1 MATKP
6 DIKRRPPRRRRP
18 AAPAGRR
25 KPATDLLRS
34 IATSLSALY
43 GKNYFHSLTQY
54 LTKTLG
60 VEYAFIGEL
69 ARDRKDTVNIVSAC
83 FAGETLDDF
92 SYSLI
97 DTPCQHIISRG
108 ACAYPR
114 KVQKLFP
121 KDRYLV
127 DIGAECY
134 VGIPLFGSSG
144 QPLGLISVIG
154 RRPLRGRETVESVLQ
169 VVAARTATEL
179 ERQRLYQ
186 ELGESYRTLT
196 TLMTNLP
203 GMVYRCRNDKDWTLE
218 FVSEGCLRLTGY
230 APDDFVKRRT
240 ISYGELIHPNDRDPV
255 WSEVQAALKEN
266 RPYQLVYRITTAD
279 GKTKWVWEQGRG
291 VFSSQGELLA
301 LEGFITD
308 ITERKRADEALLKS
322 ESRLRSIVQTALN
335 VIIVLSPD
343 HRILEFNPEA
353 ERVYGRRRAEVLG
366 KDYFDLFLPQDLWK
380 TVDDDLRMVM
390 AGKETR
396 GFENTISAADGGRRI
411 MIWNVS
417 RLDDAAGQ
425 AIGIVAIGHDVTD
438 QRRAEETLRHKEQ
451 LLRNVMEALPV
462 GVWVIDRE
470 GKIISGNEAGKRIW
484 VGAKYVG
491 IDQFGEYKGWWADT
505 GKPIAPEEWAVARAV
520 RKGETSLNEV
530 IDIQCFDGMRKTILN
545 SAIPL
550 RGSEGEITGAFIVN
564 QDITEQR
571 RAEAALR
578 DSEARLKEA
587 QRIAHVG
594 SWELDLVSR
603 QLTWSEEIFRIFE
616 IDPQRFDP
624 SYDDVFLDAVHP
636 DDRGAVNSAYNES
649 IKNRAPYDITH
660 RLLMPDGR
668 IKYVH
673 ERCVNYYS
681 EQGVPLRSVGTVQ
694 DITER
699 VLAEQALRR
708 SEERLHVIYDASP
721 VIISVSRLEDGQ
733 FLEVNPT
740 FLRIGGWTREEVVG
754 RTSFDVGVWVEP
766 RDREKI
772 IEGVRAHGA
781 VRDLEISF
789 RIKSG
794 EVRQLL
800 CSVEL
805 IRLEQGACLLLVAQ
819 DITER
824 KKAETQMQKL
834 SRALEQTADAVL
846 ITDRDGVIEYVNPA
860 FERVSGYTS
869 AETVGRQPNLLKS
882 GRQGPGFHENL
893 WKTILA
899 GEVFN
904 DVLINRRKDGSL
916 YYEEKTIT
924 PIKDADGRVTHF
936 VATGKDITERMQTQ
950 ERLAFMAQHDPL
962 TELPNRALL
971 LDRLKQ
977 SLAGARWRERR
988 VGVLFVDLDRFKT
1001 INDTLGHEVGDRLLQ
1016 QLAERF
1022 QRSVRDGDTVARF
1035 GGDEFVILLDD
1046 VASED
1051 DVAGVAQKVLQALA
1065 PPFQV
1070 DGQTLYVTASIGVS
1084 LFPNDGENA
1093 STLLRNADI
1102 AMYRAKELGKN
1113 TYQFY
1118 SADMSSRAFER
1129 LTLESNLRRALE
1141 QGEFRLYYQPQVD
1154 VTTGAIVGVEA
1165 LLRWQHPEFGLV
1177 MPNEF
1182 IPLLEETGLIVPTG
1196 AWILDTACAQLAAWH
1211 AQGWPRLRLAVNLS
1225 PRQFQTQ
1232 NLTTVVKQAVDRLDG
1247 DPGRLELEITEG
1259 MLLRHVPITAETLEA
1274 LHLLGVRM
1282 AIDDFGTGYSSL
1294 SYLRRLPIDT
1304 LKIDRMFVRDI
1315 PHDPDDSAITVAIIA
1330 LVQSMKLEMIA
1341 EGVENTAQ
1349 RDFLHARGCNV
1360 MQGFLFSRPLPAEE
1374 ITRLLQ
1380 SGKKFG

>member
-380 TVDDDLRMVM
+380 TVDDDLRMIM

-484 VGAKYVG
+484 AGAKYVG

-1051 DVAGVAQKVLQALA
+1051 DVAGVAQKVLQALT

>member
-1 MATKP
+1 MATRP
-6 DIKRRPPRRRRP
+6 DIKRKSRRRRR
-18 AAPAGRR
+18 AASPAGRR

-43 GKNYFHSLTQY
+43 GERYLHALTRY
-54 LTKTLG
+54 LTETLG
-60 VEYAFIGEL
+60 IEYAFIGEL
-69 ARDRKDTVNIVSAC
+69 ARDRKKTMNIVSAC
-83 FAGETLDDF
+83 REGVTQDNF

-97 DTPCQHIISRG
+97 DTPCQHIIDRG
-108 ACAYPR
+108 ASTYPR
-114 KVQKLFP
+114 QVQKLFP
-121 KDRYLV
+121 KDRYLAE
-127 DIGAECY
+127 IGAECY
-134 VGIPLFGSSG
+134 VGLPLFGSSG
-144 QPLGLISVIG
+144 KPLGLISVIG
-154 RRPLRGRETVESVLQ
+154 RRPLRDQETVESVLQ
-169 VVAARTATEL
+169 VVASRTATEL

-186 ELGESYRTLT
+186 ELGESYRTLA
-196 TLMTNLP
+196 TLMANLP
-203 GMVYRCRNDKDWTLE
+203 GVVYRCRNDRDWSME
-218 FVSEGCLRLTGY
+218 FISDGCLGLTGH
-230 APDDFVKRRT
+230 APDDFVSRRAIT
-240 ISYGELIHPNDRDPV
+240 YAELMHPDDRESV
-255 WSEVQAALKEN
+255 WSEVQAALRQH
-266 RPYQLVYRITTAD
+266 RPFQLVYRITTAD
-279 GKTKWVWEQGRG
+279 GKLKWVWEQGRG
-291 VFSSQGELLA
+291 VYSSEGELLA

-308 ITERKRADEALLKS
+308 ITERRRADEALQKS

-335 VIIVLSPD
+335 VIVVLSPD

-353 ERVYGRRRAEVLG
+353 ERVYGRRRDEVVG
-366 KDYFDLFLPQDLWK
+366 RDYFELFLPPDRWR

-390 AGKETR
+390 NGKESR
-396 GFENTISAADGGRRI
+396 GFENAIRAADGSKRS

-438 QRRAEETLRHKEQ
+438 YRRAEETIRRNEE
-451 LLRNVMEALPV
+451 LLRTVMEALPV
-462 GVWVIDRE
+462 GVWITDRD
-470 GKIISGNEAGKRIW
+470 GGIISANEAGKRVW
-484 VGAKYVG
+484 AGAKYVG
-491 IDQFGEYKGWWADT
+491 VEQYGEYKGWWADT
-505 GKPIAPEEWAVARAV
+505 GKPIAPEEWAAARAV
-520 RKGETSLNEV
+520 RKGETSINEV
-530 IDIQCFDGMRKTILN
+530 VEIECFDGTRKTILN

-550 RGSEGEITGAFIVN
+550 RGPGGEITGAIIVN
-564 QDITEQR
+564 QDVTEMIRVQNELRESEKKYRTLFDSANDAIFLMQDGRFVDCNQQTLEIYGCQR
-571 RAEAALR
+571 HEIIDRTPLDFSPRNQPDGSLSQEKAEQKIRAALAG
-578 DSEARLKEA
+578 EPQFFEWEHVRLDGTRFCVEVSLK
-587 QRIAHVG
+587 VV
-594 SWELDLVSR
+594 ELKGEQYLQAIVR
-603 QLTWSEEIFRIFE
+603 
-616 IDPQRFDP
+616 
-624 SYDDVFLDAVHP
+624 
-636 DDRGAVNSAYNES
+636 
-649 IKNRAPYDITH
+649 DIT
-660 RLLMPDGR
+660 GR
-668 IKYVH
+668 M
-673 ERCVNYYS
+673 R
-681 EQGVPLRSVGTVQ
+681 
-694 DITER
+694 
-699 VLAEQALRR
+699 AEQALRQ
-708 SEERLHVIYDASP
+708 SEERLRVIYDASP
-721 VIISVSRLEDGQ
+721 VVISVSRLENGQ

-754 RTSFDVGVWVEP
+754 RTSFEVGVWVDP

-772 IEGVRAHGA
+772 TEGVRTQGA
-781 VRDLEISF
+781 VRDLEVSF
-789 RIKSG
+789 RTKSG

-805 IRLEQGACLLLVAQ
+805 IQLDQGACLLFVGN

-824 KKAETQMQKL
+824 KHAETQMRKL
-834 SRALEQTADAVL
+834 SRALEQTADVVL

-860 FERVSGYTS
+860 FEQVTGYAS
-869 AETVGRQPNLLKS
+869 AEAVGRQPNLLKS
-882 GRQGPGFHENL
+882 GRQGPGFYDNM

-924 PIKDADGRVTHF
+924 PVKDGDGHITHF

-988 VGVLFVDLDRFKT
+988 AAVLFIDLDRFKT

-1046 VASED
+1046 VASAD
-1051 DVAGVAQKVLQALA
+1051 DVSGVAQKVLQALA

-1070 DGQTLYVTASIGVS
+1070 DHQTLYVTASIGVS
-1084 LFPNDGENA
+1084 LFPNDGEDA
-1093 STLLRNADI
+1093 STLLKHADI

-1141 QGEFRLYYQPQVD
+1141 QREFRLYYQPYVD

-1177 MPNEF
+1177 MPNDF

-1196 AWILDTACAQLAAWH
+1196 EWVLDTACAQVAAWH
-1211 AQGWPRLRLAVNLS
+1211 AQGWPQLQLAVNLS
-1225 PRQFQTQ
+1225 PRQFQAQ
-1232 NLTTVVKQAVDRLDG
+1232 NLTAVVKQALDTLG
-1247 DPGRLELEITEG
+1247 SEPGLLELEITEG
-1259 MLLRHVPITAETLEA
+1259 MLLRHAPATVDTLEA
-1274 LHLLGVRM
+1274 LHALGVRM

-1304 LKIDRMFVRDI
+1304 LKIDRTFVRDI
-1315 PHDPDDSAITVAIIA
+1315 PEDADDSAITVAIMA
-1330 LVQSMKLEMIA
+1330 LAQSMKLEMIA
-1341 EGVENTAQ
+1341 EGVENAAQ
-1349 RDFLHARGCNV
+1349 RDFLRARGCNL

-1380 SGKKFG
+1380 SGKKL

>member
-6 DIKRRPPRRRRP
+6 DIKRRPPRRRRSASP
-18 AAPAGRR
+18 ASRR
-25 KPATDLLRS
+25 KPAADLFRS

-43 GKNYFHSLTQY
+43 GKHYFHSLTQY
-54 LTKTLG
+54 LTNTLG
-60 VEYAFIGEL
+60 MEYAFVGEL

-83 FAGETLDDF
+83 FAGKILDDF

-154 RRPLRGRETVESVLQ
+154 RQPLRDRDTVESVLQ

-186 ELGESYRTLT
+186 ELGESYRTLA

-218 FVSEGCLRLTGY
+218 FISEGCLALTGY
-230 APDDFVKRRT
+230 TPDDFVGRRSIT
-240 ISYGELIHPNDRDPV
+240 YGQVIHPNDREPV
-255 WSEVQAALKEN
+255 WDEVQAALKKN
-266 RPYQLVYRITTAD
+266 RSFQLVYRITTAD
-279 GKTKWVWEQGRG
+279 GKLKWAWEQGRG
-291 VFSSQGELLA
+291 IYASNGTLLA
-301 LEGFITD
+301 LEGFVTD

-322 ESRLRSIVQTALN
+322 ESRLRSIVKTALN

-353 ERVYGRRRAEVLG
+353 ERVYGRRRDEVLG
-366 KDYFDLFLPQDLWK
+366 KDYFELFLPPDLWQ

-390 AGKETR
+390 AGKESR
-396 GFENTISAADGGRRI
+396 GFENTIRAADGGKHS

-417 RLDDAAGQ
+417 RLGDATGQ
-425 AIGIVAIGHDVTD
+425 AIGIVAIGNDVTD
-438 QRRAEETLRHKEQ
+438 YRRAEETLKRNEQ
-451 LLRNVMEALPV
+451 LLRNVMETLPV
-462 GVWVIDRE
+462 GVWITDRH

-484 VGAKYVG
+484 AGAKYVG
-491 IDQFGEYKGWWADT
+491 VEQYGEYKGWWADT

-530 IDIQCFDGMRKTILN
+530 IDIECFDGTRKTILN
-545 SAIPL
+545 SAMPL
-550 RGSEGEITGAFIVN
+550 RGPDGEITGAFIVN

-571 RAEAALR
+571 KAEAALR
-578 DSEARLKEA
+578 ESEARLKEA
-587 QRIAHVG
+587 QGIAHVG
-594 SWELDLVSR
+594 SWELDLVSDR
-603 QLTWSEEIFRIFE
+603 LTWSDEIYRIFE
-616 IDPQRFDP
+616 IDPLRFSP
-624 SYDDVFLDAVHP
+624 SYEAFLDAVHP
-636 DDRGAVNSAYNES
+636 DDREAVNRAYTES
-649 IKNRAPYDITH
+649 VKNRRPYDITH
-660 RLLMPDGR
+660 RLQMSDGR
-668 IKYVH
+668 IKYVY

-681 EQGVPLRSVGTVQ
+681 EQGEPLRSTGTVQ
-694 DITER
+694 DVTER
-699 VLAEQALRR
+699 VLAERALRR
-708 SEERLHVIYDASP
+708 SEERLRIIYDASP
-721 VIISVSRLEDGQ
+721 VIISVSRFVDGQ
-733 FLEVNPT
+733 FLEVNPA
-740 FLRIGGWTREEVVG
+740 FLRIGGWTREEVIG
-754 RTSFDVGVWVEP
+754 RTSFDLGVWVDP

-772 IEGVRAHGA
+772 VEGVRAHRT
-781 VRDLEISF
+781 VRDLEVSF

-794 EVRQLL
+794 EIRLLL
-800 CSVEL
+800 CSVEQ
-805 IRLEQGACLLLVAQ
+805 IQLELGACLLLVAQ

-834 SRALEQTADAVL
+834 SRALEQTADAVF

-860 FERVSGYTS
+860 FEQVSGYTS

-882 GRQGPGFHENL
+882 GRQGPVFYENL

-899 GEVFN
+899 GEAFN

-924 PIKDADGRVTHF
+924 PIKDADGRITHF

-988 VGVLFVDLDRFKT
+988 AGILFVDLDRFKT

-1051 DVAGVAQKVLQALA
+1051 DVAGVAQKVLQALI

-1070 DGQTLYVTASIGVS
+1070 DQQTLYVTASIGVS
-1084 LFPNDGENA
+1084 LFPNDGEDA
-1093 STLLRNADI
+1093 STLLKNADI

-1141 QGEFRLYYQPQVD
+1141 HREFRLYYQPLVD

-1177 MPNEF
+1177 MPNDF

-1196 AWILDTACAQLAAWH
+1196 EWVLDTACAQLAAWH

-1232 NLTTVVKQAVDRLDG
+1232 NLTAMVKQALDRLDG

-1259 MLLRHVPITAETLEA
+1259 MLLRHAPITVETLEA
-1274 LHLLGVRM
+1274 LHALGVRM

-1349 RDFLHARGCNV
+1349 RDFLHERGCNV

-1380 SGKKFG
+1380 SGKKL